1 MDIIRILIRSINILR
16 KILDSY
22 KIPLIYTKYYLIPIG
37 GRGMVLGQKV
47 YVLVLKTK
55 LL

>member
-1 MDIIRILIRSINILR
+1 MIGINIPR

-22 KIPLIYTKYYLIPIG
+22 KIPLIYMIYNLTYIM

-47 YVLVLKTK
+47 YILGKNIG
-55 LL
+55 

>member
-1 MDIIRILIRSINILR
+1 MISINILI

-22 KIPLIYTKYYLIPIG
+22 KIPLIYTIYNLISIR

-47 YVLVLKTK
+47 YVLVFKTK